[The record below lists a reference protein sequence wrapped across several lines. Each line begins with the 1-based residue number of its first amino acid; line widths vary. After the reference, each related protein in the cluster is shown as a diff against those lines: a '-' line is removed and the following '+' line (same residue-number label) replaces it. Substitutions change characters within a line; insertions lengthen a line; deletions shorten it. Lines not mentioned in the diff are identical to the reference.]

1 MKRIITLTISILLLF
16 SSLSA
21 CGQNVATT
29 HSKYENIPEVNWYYE
44 FFSDK
49 DDTVAITNNQT
60 KLLNKG
66 MVSVDQSVSSN
77 GYTITL
83 ESVISDGYRSFF
95 KFRVTAPTGSILDG
109 DRYIF
114 DCSSQITGKNGE
126 DLNLTFNAA
135 GDETLEDNNI
145 TDNEITMLYE
155 STTAPTEESA
165 GIMKHGTVWTISIS
179 KISEYLIV
187 DDGAEKHRELRKE
200 IPGEWVFSITFDE
213 STLLSDEYEC
223 LSTPVRCPAKRYM
236 REHSFPVTVQFTSFK
251 IRAFGG
257 TLCYDKPLTGFW
269 EGIEL
274 EPIFVHLKDGTVVEA
289 HFRTGQNKTD
299 HWESVFE
306 FPIPMAVEDIDYIE
320 FPGSQKIFI
329 STEHS

>member
-1 MKRIITLTISILLLF
+1 
-16 SSLSA
+16 
-21 CGQNVATT
+21 
-29 HSKYENIPEVNWYYE
+29 
-44 FFSDK
+44 
-49 DDTVAITNNQT
+49 
-60 KLLNKG
+60 

-109 DRYIF
+109 DRYVF

-145 TDNEITMLYE
+145 TDNEITILYE

-165 GIMKHGTVWTISIS
+165 GIIKHGTVWTISIS

-236 REHSFPVTVQFTSFK
+236 REHRFPVTVQFTSFK

-274 EPIFVHLKDGTVVEA
+274 EPLFVHLKDGTVVKA